1 MSNISAK
8 DVQALRKATGVGMMD
23 CKRALEASDGDME
36 AAAQWLR
43 EKGLAKAVDRLDREN
58 TQGAIAVAVDGNRA
72 ALVELKAET
81 DFSAKASD
89 FVAVVTELADL
100 VLAKGEAAVEER
112 KAEIENLNIVK
123 KENIAVGTVARFEAA
138 DGNLLDTY
146 LHRQD
151 GRGVVGV
158 MLEGSGVRPGA
169 APRDRAACRL
179 RQAPLPPARRDPRG
193 RHREGAGQPAR
204 DHEGRGQARGGLAED
219 RRRAGQRLDRRPD
232 PPRAGRPRRQGD
244 RRPAHRRRPHRP
256 HGDRRDQ
263 GLSGCP
269 TRTLLR
275 PDPRDR
281 RPTRWRGPAGRA
293 SCSSCPARRSP
304 ARPATASTGTSS
316 SRSPARSSRSAS
328 TSASTWPSSSGAATS
343 GGGGP
348 ARCRAW
354 TAHRPTTWA
363 CSPRS

>member
-43 EKGLAKAVDRLDREN
+43 EKGLAKAVGRLDREN
-58 TQGAIAVAVDGNRA
+58 TQGAIAVAVDGNRG

-100 VLAKGEAAVEER
+100 VLAKGEAAIEER

-151 GRGVVGV
+151 GRGVIGV
-158 MLEGSGVRPGA
+158 MLEASGVPRELLHEIALHA
-169 APRDRAACRL
+169 AFAKPRYLQRDEIPEADIEKERANLLEITKA
-179 RQAPLPPARRDPRG
+179 
-193 RHREGAGQPAR
+193 EGKPEAAWPKIV
-204 DHEGRGQARGGLAED
+204 EGRVNAWIADQTLLE
-219 RRRAGQRLDRRPD
+219 
-232 PPRAGRPRRQGD
+232 QGV
-244 RRPAHRRRPHRP
+244 
-256 HGDRRDQ
+256 HGDKETVAQRIGDGRIV
-263 GLSGCP
+263 
-269 TRTLLR
+269 RMAIAVI
-275 PDPRDR
+275 
-281 RPTRWRGPAGRA
+281 RG
-293 SCSSCPARRSP
+293 
-304 ARPATASTGTSS
+304 
-316 SRSPARSSRSAS
+316 
-328 TSASTWPSSSGAATS
+328 
-343 GGGGP
+343 
-348 ARCRAW
+348 
-354 TAHRPTTWA
+354 
-363 CSPRS
+363 

>member
-43 EKGLAKAVDRLDREN
+43 EKGLAKAVGRLDREN
-58 TQGAIAVAVDGNRA
+58 TQGAVAVAVDGNRG

-112 KAEIENLNIVK
+112 KAEIDNLNIVK

-151 GRGVVGV
+151 GRGVIGV
-158 MLEGSGVRPGA
+158 MLEGSGVSRDLLHEIALHA
-169 APRDRAACRL
+169 AFAKPRYL
-179 RQAPLPPARRDPRG
+179 RRDEISEADIEKERANLLEITKA
-193 RHREGAGQPAR
+193 EGKPEAAWPKIV
-204 DHEGRGQARGGLAED
+204 EGRVNAWIADQTLLE
-219 RRRAGQRLDRRPD
+219 
-232 PPRAGRPRRQGD
+232 QGV
-244 RRPAHRRRPHRP
+244 
-256 HGDRRDQ
+256 HGDKETVAQRIGDGRIV
-263 GLSGCP
+263 
-269 TRTLLR
+269 RMAIAVI
-275 PDPRDR
+275 
-281 RPTRWRGPAGRA
+281 RG
-293 SCSSCPARRSP
+293 
-304 ARPATASTGTSS
+304 
-316 SRSPARSSRSAS
+316 
-328 TSASTWPSSSGAATS
+328 
-343 GGGGP
+343 
-348 ARCRAW
+348 
-354 TAHRPTTWA
+354 
-363 CSPRS
+363 